1 MIKFIHTADWQLG
14 MTRTFLEG
22 EAQARY
28 SQARIDAIRRI
39 AKLATEEQCDFVTVG
54 GDVFESN
61 LLSRQTVLRSLDAL
75 RSFTVP
81 VFLLP
86 GNHDPLD
93 ITSIFTSRTFLDEC
107 PANVQVLGSTA
118 PVRLDHLGVEIVGA
132 PWDSKRPLHDLV
144 SDACSELLPEEGTL
158 RVVVGHGAVDT
169 VAPDV
174 DNPAIIHAKPVEAFL
189 RDGIVHFVGLG
200 DRHSATQIGS
210 SGRFWY
216 SGTPLV
222 TAFEEVQPN
231 RVLLVELDATSATV
245 EERSIGEWQFLSP
258 SFDLGSEDDVD
269 ALERW
274 FDSLANKQNTVVKL
288 SLVGTISLTL
298 NARLQ
303 AVLDRNSELLAS
315 LDRWE
320 RHDDLHVLPSVDD
333 VDSIGLSGF
342 ASGALHEL
350 LATARAGGDGASDAE
365 DALALLFRLA
375 GGTR

>member
-1 MIKFIHTADWQLG
+1 MTNPLIKFIHTADWQLG

-28 SQARIDAIRRI
+28 AQARIDAIRGI
-39 AKLATEEQCDFVTVG
+39 AKLATEENCDFVTVG

-107 PANVQVLGSTA
+107 PAHVHVLESTV

-144 SDACSELLPEEGTL
+144 SDACSELSPNEGTL

-174 DNPAIIHAKPVEAFL
+174 DNPAIIHAEQVEA
-189 RDGIVHFVGLG
+189 GE
-200 DRHSATQIGS
+200 IGKRAQ
-210 SGRFWY
+210 GHDCAERI
-216 SGTPLV
+216 
-222 TAFEEVQPN
+222 
-231 RVLLVELDATSATV
+231 RLL
-245 EERSIGEWQFLSP
+245 
-258 SFDLGSEDDVD
+258 
-269 ALERW
+269 
-274 FDSLANKQNTVVKL
+274 N
-288 SLVGTISLTL
+288 
-298 NARLQ
+298 
-303 AVLDRNSELLAS
+303 
-315 LDRWE
+315 
-320 RHDDLHVLPSVDD
+320 HC
-333 VDSIGLSGF
+333 
-342 ASGALHEL
+342 
-350 LATARAGGDGASDAE
+350 AE
-365 DALALLFRLA
+365 C
-375 GGTR
+375 